1 VPLPRVPAA
10 RERSSVYGFAVVND
24 RGRIAAQPI
33 VQALGWQP
41 GTPLSIREQA
51 GLVVVTADP
60 SGGSRLTGEG
70 HVRVPVTIRRWCG
83 LEAGCR
89 VLLVA
94 DPADARL
101 VVHPAAALDAMISRH
116 HADVFGG
123 DPA

>member
-1 VPLPRVPAA
+1 VPVA

-24 RGRIAAQPI
+24 RGRIAAQPV

-41 GTPLSIREQA
+41 GTPLSIREHT
-51 GLVVVTADP
+51 GLVVITAEP
-60 SGGSRLTGEG
+60 GGGSSLTGEG
-70 HVRVPVTIRRWCG
+70 HLRVPVPIRRWCG
-83 LEAGCR
+83 LEPGCR

-94 DPADARL
+94 DPAQGRL

-116 HADVFGG
+116 HTDVFGG